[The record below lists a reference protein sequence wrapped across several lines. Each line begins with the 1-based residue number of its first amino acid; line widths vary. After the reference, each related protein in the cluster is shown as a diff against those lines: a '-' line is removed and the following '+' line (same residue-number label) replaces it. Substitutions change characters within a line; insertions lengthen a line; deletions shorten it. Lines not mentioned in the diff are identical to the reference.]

1 MRHTPSRSLSSSQL
15 SRRSI
20 ALFMAAVP
28 LAAVPLAALPLTTLA
43 ASARPMLVVTMPAE
57 LGGDLLK
64 ARLKVAAY
72 ADVVDA
78 TMTLP
83 AMWRRY
89 TSQIHVERGPTGREI
104 RIGGFNPL
112 RDMSRELA
120 AAETQRRSGPAFSDC
135 DAAMADLIGLHGE
148 MASLVN
154 EAAAHFGAGGHRQD
168 GGEQARALHHRLHA
182 VVPAYL
188 AARQSARDRLEAIRS
203 VVETA
208 ELAAFERAT
217 GRDGRWFIRRA
228 TVEARKVMAVFPRA
242 GGIIDTA
249 ALEAALVAY
258 EAFAGEFEAHAAA
271 NPESVGPF
279 GRAPRGFAVGIRR
292 VQERIQAFPASPKR
306 WAPEIG
312 DIEPAFQ
319 TLSQL
324 ADALLRPAA

>member
-20 ALFMAAVP
+20 ALFMAT
-28 LAAVPLAALPLTTLA
+28 LPLTAMA
-43 ASARPMLVVTMPAE
+43 AKARPMLAVTMPAE
-57 LGGDLLK
+57 LGGDLLG

-72 ADVVDA
+72 AEVIDA

-89 TSQIHVERGPTGREI
+89 TGQINAERGPSGREI

-112 RDMSRELA
+112 RDIARELA
-120 AAETQRRSGPAFSDC
+120 AAETQRRAGPAFSDC
-135 DAAMADLIGLHGE
+135 DAAMADMMGLYGE
-148 MASLVN
+148 LAPLVN
-154 EAAAHFGAGGHRQD
+154 EAAAHFAAGAHRND
-168 GGEQARALHHRLHA
+168 GGEKARAYHHRLRDA
-182 VVPAYL
+182 VPAFL
-188 AARQSARDRLEAIRS
+188 AARLSARDRLEAIRA

-217 GRDGRWFIRRA
+217 GRDGRWFIRRS

-242 GGIIDTA
+242 GGIIDTH

-258 EAFAGEFEAHAAA
+258 ESFVAEFETLAAA
-271 NPESVGPF
+271 SPEAVGPF
-279 GRAPRGFAVGIRR
+279 GRSPRGFATGIRR
-292 VQERIQAFPASPKR
+292 VQERILAFPASPKR

-312 DIEPAFQ
+312 DIDAPFL
-319 TLSQL
+319 TLAKL